1 MARRGR
7 NEGSIRKRA
16 DGRWEARAV
25 LTNPDGR
32 RIRRSFLG
40 RDRTI
45 VRDRLR
51 DALAK
56 EANGIATPNERL
68 TVGTFLETW
77 LVDVVRPTCRPST
90 RSSYTG
96 IVRRHLVPRFGAQSL
111 ARLSPQQVQHFLN
124 TQTAAGYSPR
134 TVAYVRAVLRQALG
148 QAERWG
154 LVTRNAAKL
163 AEPPRVPR
171 HEIRPLSTEEAR
183 TFLRAIDSDRL
194 EALYL
199 VALGVGLR
207 QGELLG
213 LAWSDLDLEHGTLT
227 VRKALQRVDSRL
239 VLVEP
244 KSVTS
249 RRVVALPDLV
259 SVALRRHRV
268 RQAEER
274 LQAGRRWKED
284 PRDLVFRTTI
294 GTPLDGITVTR
305 NFQALLAKHGL
316 PHQRFHDLR
325 HACASLLLAE
335 GVAPRVVMETLGH
348 SQIALTLNTYSHV
361 SPALG
366 RAAAERM
373 NAVLDRGLPVS
384 QASAG

>member
-1 MARRGR
+1 M
-7 NEGSIRKRA
+7 
-16 DGRWEARAV
+16 
-25 LTNPDGR
+25 
-32 RIRRSFLG
+32 
-40 RDRTI
+40 
-45 VRDRLR
+45 
-51 DALAK
+51 
-56 EANGIATPNERL
+56 
-68 TVGTFLETW
+68 
-77 LVDVVRPTCRPST
+77 
-90 RSSYTG
+90 
-96 IVRRHLVPRFGAQSL
+96 
-111 ARLSPQQVQHFLN
+111 
-124 TQTAAGYSPR
+124 
-134 TVAYVRAVLRQALG
+134 
-148 QAERWG
+148 
-154 LVTRNAAKL
+154 RNAARL

-171 HEIRPLSTEEAR
+171 RETRPLSSDQAQT
-183 TFLRAIDSDRL
+183 LIRAIDGDRL

-213 LAWSDLDLEHGTLT
+213 LAWSDVDFERGVLTL
-227 VRKALQRVDSRL
+227 RKALQRVDRRL

-249 RRVVALPDLV
+249 RRVVVLPDLV
-259 SVALRRHRV
+259 TAALRKHRV

-274 LQAGRRWKED
+274 LLAGRRWKDD

-294 GTPLDGITVTR
+294 GTPLDGITVAR
-305 NFQALLAKHGL
+305 NFQALLARHRL

-325 HACASLLLAE
+325 HTCASLLLAE

-373 NAVLDRGLPVS
+373 NTVLDRGSTLSRVG
-384 QASAG
+384 AG